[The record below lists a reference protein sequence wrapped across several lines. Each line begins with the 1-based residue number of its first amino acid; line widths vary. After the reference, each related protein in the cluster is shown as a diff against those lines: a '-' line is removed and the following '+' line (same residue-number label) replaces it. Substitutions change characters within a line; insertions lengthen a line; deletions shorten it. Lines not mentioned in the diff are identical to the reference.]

1 MLLLLLIL
9 RKLRYLQTRHQLIDS
24 FAEEFDGERIKAPIL
39 LMPSSGED
47 MDVVS
52 LSLAAL
58 NRHCSHIRSRRST
71 RLSRPRTQARTSSSH
86 TPHLLTDGP
95 LLGVT

>member
-1 MLLLLLIL
+1 LVTVGDTKSLSLPTTPGKPWMLLLLLTL
-9 RKLRYLQTRHQLIDS
+9 RKLHLPLIRYQLINS

-52 LSLAAL
+52 LSIL
-58 NRHCSHIRSRRST
+58 
-71 RLSRPRTQARTSSSH
+71 P
-86 TPHLLTDGP
+86 
-95 LLGVT
+95 

>member
-1 MLLLLLIL
+1 MLLLLLTL
-9 RKLRYLQTRHQLIDS
+9 CKLRHLRTRHQLINS

-52 LSLAAL
+52 LS
-58 NRHCSHIRSRRST
+58 SD
-71 RLSRPRTQARTSSSH
+71 P
-86 TPHLLTDGP
+86 
-95 LLGVT
+95 